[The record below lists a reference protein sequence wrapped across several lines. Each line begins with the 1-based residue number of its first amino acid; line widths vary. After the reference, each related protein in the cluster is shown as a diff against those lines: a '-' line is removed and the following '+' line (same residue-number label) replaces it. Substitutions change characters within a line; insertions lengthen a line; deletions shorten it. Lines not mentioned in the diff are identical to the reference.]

1 MNGNRA
7 WWYMGAMVFAA
18 TLVGCSPQ
26 DNATAEQGTASE
38 AENRSRADA
47 SDVRERLEANGDAQP
62 DDIAGVSEVASGSEA
77 RGTNVSSRSLLGEVS
92 TDQAAAEEDVV
103 AEVVS
108 VDSQAD
114 EGERPSRSAPGAG
127 AEASGSTGRAS
138 SAGAINAKDER
149 TTRPGYSKGQ
159 GSGGEAREALFE
171 GWVEPSVALLVTGRQ
186 YGYLEPCGCSGLDS
200 QNGGLVR
207 RGTLVQQLTQKG
219 WPVIPI
225 DAGNQVRRFGRQAE
239 IKFQITVE
247 ALRTMGYEAIGFG
260 PDDLR
265 LPAPELVGVIAPRGN
280 EPSRFVSANV
290 QVFAPTF
297 TSPYRV
303 VERGGKKIGITA
315 ILGKRNRSLIN
326 NSDVIMQSAEAG
338 IQEVW
343 PRLEQSD
350 CDLYVLISHAT
361 TEESIALG
369 KKFPQFQLVIT
380 TGGAGEPKR
389 EPLPIEG
396 TESQM
401 IQVGT
406 KGMFAGLVALF
417 DDPVQPLRY
426 QRIPLDSR
434 FPDSKEML
442 RLFVAYQN
450 QIKAAGLENLGIKPQ
465 PLASGLEFVGSKL
478 CGDCH
483 EREYKIWKEGNDG
496 AKPKHAH
503 AYETLQHPPNDR
515 GGIPRNFDPECISC
529 HVVGWNPQKYFP
541 YESGFLSLEETPH
554 LTDVGCE
561 NCHGP
566 GSKHV
571 AAEEGELDLNG
582 DEIDRIRDQVWL
594 DLSNAEEKCLEC
606 HDLDNSPAFQEEG
619 AFDRYWEKIAH

>member
-7 WWYMGAMVFAA
+7 WWYMAA
-18 TLVGCSPQ
+18 IICAAGILGCSRG
-26 DNATAEQGTASE
+26 DNVTGEQGTTPE
-38 AENRSRADA
+38 LERPTHVDA
-47 SDVRERLEANGDAQP
+47 NEGRTRIEANTDAQP
-62 DDIAGVSEVASGSEA
+62 ESGSEVASESEA
-77 RGTNVSSRSLLGEVS
+77 HGANAASGRLLKEGT
-92 TDQAAAEEDVV
+92 TDQSAGGEGVV
-103 AEVVS
+103 AQVVS
-108 VDSQAD
+108 VDSPTDRDARHSRAAPPAD
-114 EGERPSRSAPGAG
+114 IES
-127 AEASGSTGRAS
+127 SGSTHRAS
-138 SAGAINAKDER
+138 MPRATDARDETTAGPE
-149 TTRPGYSKGQ
+149 YSKGQ
-159 GSGGEAREALFE
+159 GSEGGTRETLFE
-171 GWVEPSVALLVTGRQ
+171 GWPEPSVALLVTGRQ
-186 YGYLEPCGCSGLDS
+186 HGYLEPCGCSGLDS

-207 RGTLVQQLTQKG
+207 RGTLVRRLINKQ
-219 WPVIPI
+219 WPVIPL

-247 ALRTMGYEAIGFG
+247 GLRSMGYEAIGFG

-280 EPSRFVSANV
+280 EPSLFVSANV

-303 VERGGKKIGITA
+303 IERGGKKIGITA
-315 ILGKRNRSLIN
+315 ILGKRNQSLIN

-343 PRLEQSD
+343 PQLEQSD

-361 TEESIALG
+361 TEESVALG
-369 KKFPQFQLVIT
+369 KMFPQFQLVIS
-380 TGGAGEPKR
+380 TGGAGEPRR
-389 EPLPIEG
+389 EPLQIEG
-396 TESQM
+396 TESRM

-406 KGMFAGLVALF
+406 KGMFAGVVGLF
-417 DDPVQPLRY
+417 DDPAQPLRY

-442 RLFVAYQN
+442 ELFVAYQN
-450 QIKAAGLENLGIKPQ
+450 QIKAAGLENLGIKSQ
-465 PLASGLEFVGSKL
+465 PLASGLKFVGSGL
-478 CGDCH
+478 CGNCH
-483 EREYKIWKEGNDG
+483 EREYEIWKNGNDG

-503 AYETLQHPPNDR
+503 AYETLQHPPNSR

-529 HVVGWNPQKYFP
+529 HVVGWNPQQYFP

-566 GSKHV
+566 GSEHV
-571 AAEEGELDLNG
+571 AAEEGELEING
-582 DEIDRIRDQVWL
+582 DEIDRIRDRMRL
-594 DLSNAEEKCLEC
+594 ALADAEDKCLEC
-606 HDLDNSPAFQEEG
+606 HDLDNSPAFQEDG
-619 AFDRYWEKIAH
+619 AFERYWEKIAH